1 MAPSN
6 LKQRTLTCYPF
17 FFVPRPFP
25 LTADQ
30 ISRATGI
37 ERVNENLVDSQW
49 GGYSRSFVAIA
60 EPHDGRIVP
69 LNLARLSR
77 DPLQQ
82 IDVEKLKME
91 LLSPGEGKYFAES
104 ALMLI
109 DTHSGLALGEYR
121 PEALGILSLW
131 PQRLINKALKA
142 KGFTDE
148 VELRPFPSKTFRD
161 IVLGKKISSY
171 KYNFGRLRADALES
185 IGIGGES
192 VIEMLGKDQV
202 VSLNMFIRIDAATST
217 TEEQAGLLEGMAQKL
232 RTADATKFEISTEE
246 RGVYDLLRD
255 NFEHYSLTIEPD
267 TEGGPDR
274 VREAKIRAMR
284 TCLASRRQDLEGRAP
299 EKYRLNPTL
308 MDYDERPE

>member
-171 KYNFGRLRADALES
+171 KYNFGRFLGGAILAFSLACIIFIPFAISSGGVVLGVVGGAL
-185 IGIGGES
+185 GIG
-192 VIEMLGKDQV
+192 
-202 VSLNMFIRIDAATST
+202 FRP
-217 TEEQAGLLEGMAQKL
+217 AGWAQEGDSGAIG
-232 RTADATKFEISTEE
+232 TW
-246 RGVYDLLRD
+246 
-255 NFEHYSLTIEPD
+255 
-267 TEGGPDR
+267 
-274 VREAKIRAMR
+274 
-284 TCLASRRQDLEGRAP
+284 
-299 EKYRLNPTL
+299 
-308 MDYDERPE
+308 